1 MNLKING
8 YIIQDDLPK
17 ILSELTKITHYN
29 FKQKKANDNY
39 MICCPFHSDGK
50 EDHQSCGVVSTNN
63 LKSTVFGSYNCFA
76 CGSKGMLWHLVAT
89 VLKCSD
95 EKAKQWLIEN
105 FTSSI
110 EADIL
115 DLPEFNVSKPKK
127 QYLDESILNS
137 FQSYHPYMTQRKLSR
152 RIIEVFKIKY
162 DPKSQCIVFP
172 VYDEHNKLFMLT
184 RRSVNSKMF
193 IIDKDKEKPLYL
205 LNYIKEHNIQEC
217 VITEGQI
224 DALTACT
231 YGMPAVATMGSI
243 SDHQLDLINKS
254 GIRILY
260 AMFDNDKAG
269 ISFYNKLKN
278 RLKKSILLINV
289 PILIIGKK
297 DINDLSQDEFWNCI
311 ENAKKTCI
319 L

>member
-1 MNLKING
+1 
-8 YIIQDDLPK
+8 
-17 ILSELTKITHYN
+17 
-29 FKQKKANDNY
+29 
-39 MICCPFHSDGK
+39 
-50 EDHQSCGVVSTNN
+50 
-63 LKSTVFGSYNCFA
+63 
-76 CGSKGMLWHLVAT
+76 
-89 VLKCSD
+89 
-95 EKAKQWLIEN
+95 
-105 FTSSI
+105 
-110 EADIL
+110 
-115 DLPEFNVSKPKK
+115 
-127 QYLDESILNS
+127 
-137 FQSYHPYMTQRKLSR
+137 
-152 RIIEVFKIKY
+152 
-162 DPKSQCIVFP
+162 
-172 VYDEHNKLFMLT
+172 
-184 RRSVNSKMF
+184 MF

-205 LNYIKEHNIQEC
+205 LNYIKEHSIQEC

-311 ENAKKTCI
+311 ENAKKNCI

>member
-8 YIIQDDLPK
+8 HIIQNDLSK
-17 ILSELTKITHYN
+17 ILSELTQITHYN
-29 FKQKKANDNY
+29 FKQKKTNDNY

-76 CGSKGMLWHLVAT
+76 CGSKGMLWHLVAA

-115 DLPEFNVSKPKK
+115 DLPEFDVSKPKK

-311 ENAKKTCI
+311 ESAKNSA
-319 L
+319 